1 MKKNGFFWKGW
12 LSLASALLVA
22 AGCEELDDDVARH
35 TREDAAVPLAE
46 VAQILSKVPLGAAQL
61 AEVAGAVSA
70 SSANGYDEEYTMRDL
85 FAEPGAGVGDAA
97 ARAFAGAR
105 SGRKGAGAVP
115 DGRVT
120 GTPLRDLLAAAV
132 AEHFATR
139 SGTAD
144 PEEYIASLSA
154 SDIQIYWPY
163 AEDWDG
169 ETPPVITYDPLDGGD
184 RNVGWTPEGDKII
197 VDEEVAQ
204 ERPVWVINRNED
216 AQYKSLEML
225 RREDP
230 DWGSGGEIVV
240 GASHAAART
249 RGPAC
254 AKTSGTAEMRT
265 LVLRSFRAGRSF
277 DSWFRGGAEFWVKCG
292 AVEDFTAATEAE
304 LALYSPTVTDFM
316 IVVRRKQVGLALP
329 FNAVLVSE
337 WSSQLD
343 QIALMV
349 VEDDGGTQTTW
360 KCSAVVKYNSKAYGF
375 EVAIPLNT
383 RDEIVWRGQHSR
395 RYIEKYSGRSGNFGD
410 ADLVLELI

>member
-1 MKKNGFFWKGW
+1 MKKNGFFWKGG
-12 LSLASALLVA
+12 LSLACALLVA

-70 SSANGYDEEYTMRDL
+70 SATNGYDEEYTMQNL
-85 FAEPGAGVGDAA
+85 FADPGAGVGDAQT
-97 ARAFAGAR
+97 RGV
-105 SGRKGAGAVP
+105 S

-163 AEDWDG
+163 AEEWDG
-169 ETPPVITYDPLDGGD
+169 ETLPVITYDPLDGGD

-197 VDEEVAQ
+197 IDEEVAQ

-230 DWGSGGEIVV
+230 GWGSGGEIVV
-240 GASHAAART
+240 GASHASART
-249 RGPAC
+249 RA
-254 AKTSGTAEMRT
+254 AAEMRT
-265 LVLRSFRAGRSF
+265 LVMRSFKAARNY
-277 DSWFRGGAEFWVKCG
+277 DCWFAGGAEFFVKCG
-292 AVEDFTAATEAE
+292 AVEDFTATTEAE
-304 LALYSPTVTDFM
+304 LALYNPTVTDFM
-316 IVVRRKQVGLALP
+316 IVVRRKQVGQALP

-343 QIALMV
+343 QIALMI

-360 KCSAVVKYNSKAYGF
+360 KCSAVVKYNSKAYGI
-375 EVAIPLNT
+375 EVAIPLNS
-383 RDEIVWRGQHSR
+383 RDDIVWRGQLSR
-395 RYIEKYSGRSGNFGD
+395 RYIEKYSGKSGRFGD
-410 ADLVLELI
+410 VDLVLELI

>member
-1 MKKNGFFWKGW
+1 MKKNGFFWKGG

-46 VAQILSKVPLGAAQL
+46 VAQILSKVPLGTAQL

-70 SSANGYDEEYTMRDL
+70 SAANGYDEEYTMQNL
-85 FAEPGAGVGDAA
+85 FADPGAGVGDAPT
-97 ARAFAGAR
+97 RG
-105 SGRKGAGAVP
+105 VP
-115 DGRVT
+115 GGRVT

-163 AEDWDG
+163 AEEWDG
-169 ETPPVITYDPLDGGD
+169 GTLPVITYDPLDGGD

-230 DWGSGGEIVV
+230 EWGSGGEIVV
-240 GASHAAART
+240 GASHASART
-249 RGPAC
+249 RA
-254 AKTSGTAEMRT
+254 AAEMRT
-265 LVLRSFRAGRSF
+265 LVMRSFKAARNY
-277 DSWFRGGAEFWVKCG
+277 DCWFAGGAEFFVKCG
-292 AVEDFTAATEAE
+292 AVEDFTATTEAE
-304 LALYSPTVTDFM
+304 LALYNPTVTDFM
-316 IVVRRKQVGLALP
+316 IVVRRKQVGQEIP

-343 QIALMV
+343 QIALMI

-360 KCSAVVKYNSKAYGF
+360 KCSAVVKYNSKAYGI
-375 EVAIPLNT
+375 EVAIPLNS
-383 RDEIVWRGQHSR
+383 RDDIVWRGQLSR
-395 RYIEKYSGRSGNFGD
+395 RYIEKYSGKSGRFGD
-410 ADLVLELI
+410 VDLVLELI